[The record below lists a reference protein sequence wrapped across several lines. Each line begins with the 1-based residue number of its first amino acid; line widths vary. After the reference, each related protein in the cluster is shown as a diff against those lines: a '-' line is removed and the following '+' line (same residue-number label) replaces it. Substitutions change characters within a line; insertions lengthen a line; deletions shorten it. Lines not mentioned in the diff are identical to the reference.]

1 MQLNTVEIAKI
12 LGYGGEIAAAEIT
25 EVSTDSRKVGVGTLF
40 VALKGERFDGHD
52 FIREVLDKGAS
63 AAVAEYVPA
72 GTDPARVIVV
82 EDTLKA
88 FGKLGQYNRRQF
100 KGTLIALTGSSGK
113 TTVKEELKAV
123 LSRFAPTYATNGN
136 FNNHIGVPRSLL
148 DLDMGARYAVIEM
161 GMSARGEI
169 EYLTQLAEPDIAIV
183 TNVYPMHIEFLGS
196 LENIA
201 RAKAE
206 IFSGLRKG
214 ASEGKQGIAIFN
226 EDAAYADILRA
237 EAEKYAATVCAY
249 GRNNHPDVPLA
260 LEDEA
265 EHCRYNAWCVLK
277 TAEILDLDLTAAAEA
292 INGFSAPRDAAKN
305 TG

>member
-1 MQLNTVEIAKI
+1 M
-12 LGYGGEIAAAEIT
+12 
-25 EVSTDSRKVGVGTLF
+25 
-40 VALKGERFDGHD
+40 
-52 FIREVLDKGAS
+52 
-63 AAVAEYVPA
+63 
-72 GTDPARVIVV
+72 
-82 EDTLKA
+82 
-88 FGKLGQYNRRQF
+88 
-100 KGTLIALTGSSGK
+100 
-113 TTVKEELKAV
+113 
-123 LSRFAPTYATNGN
+123 SRFAPTYATNGN

-237 EAEKYAATVCAY
+237 EAENMP
-249 GRNNHPDVPLA
+249 RRFVPTA
-260 LEDEA
+260 GITIPT
-265 EHCRYNAWCVLK
+265 CRWLWK
-277 TAEILDLDLTAAAEA
+277 TRRSIAVTMRGAC
-292 INGFSAPRDAAKN
+292 
-305 TG
+305 